1 MVSFAVQKLLSLIRH
16 HLFIF
21 PFIYLALR
29 DKIPKIMLQFT
40 LESALPVFP
49 FRSYMVS
56 GLTFRSLVNLFLCR
70 V

>member
-29 DKIPKIMLQFT
+29 NKIPKIMLQFT